1 MTTNEILATAWAK
14 FHADNKIRSALSRRA
29 ASERDSLRARRFA
42 RAALRA
48 AGSRA
53 ALRARRDA
61 QRNSAAVFNP
71 IPL

>member
-1 MTTNEILATAWAK
+1 VTNDIVAAAWAK
-14 FHADNKIRSALSRRA
+14 FHADNKIRSALSREA

-53 ALRARRDA
+53 ALRARRAA
-61 QRNSAAVFNP
+61 QRARAAIFNP

>member
-1 MTTNEILATAWAK
+1 MSTHEILAAAWAK
-14 FHADNKIRSALSRRA
+14 FHADNKIKALNLQGA
-29 ASERDSLRARRFA
+29 LSERDSLRARRFA

-53 ALRARRDA
+53 ALRARREA
-61 QRNSAAVFNP
+61 QRNRAAIFNP